1 MYTYIYDST
10 LRTVYFFKN
19 TILFNEASPVALVI
33 KKKKNL
39 TCQCRRQMRVQ
50 CLSQEDPLEEGM
62 ATHSSILTW
71 RIPRTEELVV
81 YNL

>member
-33 KKKKNL
+33 KKKK
-39 TCQCRRQMRVQ
+39 
-50 CLSQEDPLEEGM
+50 
-62 ATHSSILTW
+62 ILPASAGD
-71 RIPRTEELVV
+71 R
-81 YNL
+81 

>member
-33 KKKKNL
+33 KKKKSYL
-39 TCQCRRQMRVQ
+39 PVQ
-50 CLSQEDPLEEGM
+50 ETDEGSMPESGRSPGRGHGNPLQYSYLENPTDRG
-62 ATHSSILTW
+62 AGGL
-71 RIPRTEELVV
+71 
-81 YNL
+81 